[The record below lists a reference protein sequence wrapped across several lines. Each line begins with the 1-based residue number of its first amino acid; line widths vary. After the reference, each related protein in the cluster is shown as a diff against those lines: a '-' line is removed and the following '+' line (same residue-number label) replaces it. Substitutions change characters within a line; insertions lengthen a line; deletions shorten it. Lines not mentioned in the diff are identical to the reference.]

1 MTLVIEEEEVN
12 TQSCD
17 TTTVPLTIK
26 HRTPL
31 TKTEKKPELVANRLD
46 FLEI

>member
-12 TQSCD
+12 TIVRHHYS
-17 TTTVPLTIK
+17 VTIK

-31 TKTEKKPELVANRLD
+31 TKTETKPELVANRLD